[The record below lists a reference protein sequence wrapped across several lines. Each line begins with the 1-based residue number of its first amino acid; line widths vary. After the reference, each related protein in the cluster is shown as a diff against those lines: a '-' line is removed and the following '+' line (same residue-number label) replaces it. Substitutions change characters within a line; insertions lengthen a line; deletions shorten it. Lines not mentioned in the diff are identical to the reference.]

1 MLLLISGVV
10 LWSVAHLFKRIAP
23 QARSS
28 LGNVGKVLV
37 GISVLLSLWMMVSGY
52 SSAENS
58 VYWTRNSALVGI
70 NNLLMLFAI
79 YLFVTS
85 YIPVK
90 VRKWVKHPQL
100 AAVKAW
106 ALAHLLVNGDLASFV
121 LFGGLLIW
129 AVVSLILIKRQTEAA
144 VSSSIKFSLV
154 KELLAVVVTIL
165 AFGGIG
171 MLHFKLGYPV
181 FG

>member
-1 MLLLISGVV
+1 MLLLILGVV

-28 LGNVGKVLV
+28 LGNLAKVLV
-37 GISVLLSLWMMVSGY
+37 GVSVLLSLWMMVSGY
-52 SSAENS
+52 SSAVNS
-58 VYWTRNSALVGI
+58 VYWTRSSALVGI

-129 AVVSLILIKRQTEAA
+129 AVASLVLVKRQSVEAVSPSIAFSLI
-144 VSSSIKFSLV
+144 

-171 MLHFKLGYPV
+171 VLHYKLGYPV